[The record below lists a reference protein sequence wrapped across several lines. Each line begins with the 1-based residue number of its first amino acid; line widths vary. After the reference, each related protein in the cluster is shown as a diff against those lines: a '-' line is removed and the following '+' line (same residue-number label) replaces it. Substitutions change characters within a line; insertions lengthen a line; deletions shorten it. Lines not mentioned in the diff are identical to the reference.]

1 MTKLWSS
8 VVLLLVILTTAT
20 AALAQNAAREATPT
34 RIIHRGTA
42 FLQSE
47 PPRPLAPETMKPPR
61 EADRKRDLMK
71 AMRDSMHAPAP
82 NVALERAQASKTAS
96 ILSGGTEVTFNGL
109 NIQDQEFDNRFDLE
123 PPDQGL
129 CAGNGMIMET
139 VNLVVAVYT
148 QSGSRVIGPA
158 PLNNFFGV
166 PDDSLSDPR
175 CYFDPGTSRWFMT
188 ITDPFSTDI
197 IAGRSFVIGAVSVDA
212 DPLDGFALFA
222 IDTSDDGLNGTP
234 SHPGC
239 TFQGTTVPSFGDE
252 PLLGADANGIYIST
266 NEFGF
271 LTFNGTQIYAVS
283 KAELESLFGAQLVAP
298 GVHLADIPLAEGTA
312 SSVQP
317 ATAPI
322 ALSEPN
328 SGTEFFMSSLNFIG
342 ASDNRIAVW
351 ALTNTASL
359 NSAKPLLKLQHIILK
374 TKVYE
379 EPFGTQ
385 QKKGPIPLGT
395 LFGDP
400 EESLDPDDNSMQQV
414 VYSGNLLYS
423 AITSTVFDGDEF
435 VDGILYF
442 VVQPGF
448 TSGGKLT
455 AALKINDYLTVKGQN
470 LIYPA
475 IGISDDDQGA
485 MVFTLAGPGFF
496 PSAAFVPFDKNGA
509 QGEVHVVAE
518 GKDPDDGFSGY
529 FGLPSNEQLEGRWGD
544 YSAAVPDGEH
554 KIIIATEYISG
565 HRAQP
570 NLSTGLGEANWSTSI
585 SSIHVSD

>member
-71 AMRDSMHAPAP
+71 AMRDSMHAPPP

-239 TFQGTTVPSFGDE
+239 TFQGTTVPCFGDE
-252 PLLGADANGIYIST
+252 PFLGADANGIYIST

-271 LTFNGTQIYAVS
+271 LTSNGAQIYAIS
-283 KAELESLFGAQLVAP
+283 KAELEGLFGAQLVAP
-298 GVHLADIPLAEGTA
+298 AVHLADIPLAEGTA
-312 SSVQP
+312 SRVQP

-328 SGTEFFMSSLNFIG
+328 NGTEFFMSSLNFIG

-385 QKKGPIPLGT
+385 QK
-395 LFGDP
+395 
-400 EESLDPDDNSMQQV
+400 
-414 VYSGNLLYS
+414 
-423 AITSTVFDGDEF
+423 
-435 VDGILYF
+435 
-442 VVQPGF
+442 
-448 TSGGKLT
+448 
-455 AALKINDYLTVKGQN
+455 
-470 LIYPA
+470 
-475 IGISDDDQGA
+475 
-485 MVFTLAGPGFF
+485 
-496 PSAAFVPFDKNGA
+496 
-509 QGEVHVVAE
+509 
-518 GKDPDDGFSGY
+518 
-529 FGLPSNEQLEGRWGD
+529 
-544 YSAAVPDGEH
+544 
-554 KIIIATEYISG
+554 
-565 HRAQP
+565 
-570 NLSTGLGEANWSTSI
+570 
-585 SSIHVSD
+585 